1 MSNQLK
7 ANKATPD
14 DRAKFQDLIS
24 KAKDMDFESEFV
36 YIKCPELG
44 PKGRLKLHSMKM
56 SDLDVARKINKD
68 FDTPLWVSVLMA
80 SAKSESGDYIFEG
93 KDAADY
99 IMSRGTSWYNMY
111 GVKCMEISGYL
122 EEFRATKK

>member
-1 MSNQLK
+1 MSSLK
-7 ANKATPD
+7 ENKAKSS
-14 DRAKFQDLIS
+14 DRAKFQDLIA

-56 SDLDVARKINKD
+56 SDLDAARKVSKEYKA
-68 FDTPLWVSVLMA
+68 PLWVCVLMA
-80 SAKSESGDYIFEG
+80 SAKSEDGEYIFEG
-93 KDAADY
+93 KDAVDY
-99 IMSRGTSWYNMY
+99 IMSKGTSWYNNY
-111 GVKCMEISGYL
+111 GVKCMELSGYL

>member
-1 MSNQLK
+1 MSNLK

-14 DRAKFQDLIS
+14 DRAKFQDLIK

-56 SDLDVARKINKD
+56 SDLDVARKINRELE
-68 FDTPLWVSVLMA
+68 TPLWVSVLMA
-80 SAKSESGDYIFEG
+80 SAKDEKGEYIFEG

-99 IMSRGTSWYNMY
+99 IMSKGTSWYNTY
-111 GVKCMEISGYL
+111 GIKCMELSGYL
-122 EEFRATKK
+122 QEFRATKK